1 MRPGAGNGTKSVLMA
16 DLSTNIRLA
25 VDSGRVAL
33 GVNKVMDTIKDNS
46 AKLVVAASNGKKDT
60 IQDVQHLSKIANIK
74 VVLFNGNSLELGAVC
89 GKPFSV
95 SMLSVIEE
103 GHSKILEEA

>member
-1 MRPGAGNGTKSVLMA
+1 MRSGAGNGTKSVLMA

-25 VDSGRVAL
+25 VDSGKVAL

-46 AKLVVAASNGKKDT
+46 AKLIVAAANGKQGT
-60 IQDVQHLSKIANIK
+60 IQDVQHMSKIANIK
-74 VVLFNGNSLELGAVC
+74 VVLFSGNSIELGAVC

-95 SMLSVIEE
+95 SVLSILEE